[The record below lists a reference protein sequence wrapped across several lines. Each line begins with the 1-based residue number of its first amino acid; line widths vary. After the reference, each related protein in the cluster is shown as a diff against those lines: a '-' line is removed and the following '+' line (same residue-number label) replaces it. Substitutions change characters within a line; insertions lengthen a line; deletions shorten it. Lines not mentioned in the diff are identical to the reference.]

1 MIKVIVNPKEML
13 ELGVFGGKYMT
24 DCRSE
29 FPEDFRFA
37 AIVFPAIYDA
47 GHGNVRPF
55 CNGHMTAELCE
66 ITNDC

>member
-24 DCRSE
+24 G
-29 FPEDFRFA
+29 FA